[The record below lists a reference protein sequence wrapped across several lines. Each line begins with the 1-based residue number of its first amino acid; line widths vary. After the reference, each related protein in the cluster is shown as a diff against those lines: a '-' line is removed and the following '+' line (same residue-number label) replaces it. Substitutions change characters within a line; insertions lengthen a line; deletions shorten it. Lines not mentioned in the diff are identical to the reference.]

1 MGQTCQKLQS
11 ISDEMNLLEAESK
24 KIENIFVDLEN
35 RAKSI
40 QAKAEGIKGN
50 SDQKA
55 KDIQT
60 QVDGKMTGVKTKV
73 EDATKRLLGGGGF
86 FKSLF

>member
-11 ISDEMNLLEAESK
+11 ISNEMNLLEEESK
-24 KIENIFVDLEN
+24 KIENIFADLEN

-40 QAKAEGIKGN
+40 QTKVEGIKGS
-50 SDQKA
+50 SDQKV
-55 KDIQT
+55 KDIQS
-60 QVDGKMTGVKTKV
+60 QVDGKMTGVKDKV
-73 EDATKRLLGGGGF
+73 EAATKRMMGGTNF